1 MKRYIRSGTT
11 LHYNKSAFSGF
22 VGDQFT
28 TDLDSFI
35 SRFET
40 VEGDPSSR
48 YVLFL
53 KRSNIAHSYYEKVI
67 YFNDLDECKRV
78 AKDLIYNNAPNPEK
92 WYEDHYYVN
101 IVDQDTGEEIFYA
114 DAWQEGKK
122 GWYDTIESAVEVPEY
137 RPGDVVYRGNAIGY
151 QSTSEIQGDINKFP
165 DSLADYVCNIYYV
178 GDNTYKVEWL
188 TDEDHLFEENYQRFF
203 KKVYQVLKNCGF
215 QIEGQEDTITSSYEP
230 MDFDNKMDVMK
241 WLDDAEKVIRKLCKE
256 ISNDKYFFEIDDVRW
271 GTDCFEIPIFKGYWN
286 DDPLSGPGRYE
297 QYDLFRF
304 CYDRDDTFERSAEEQ
319 LKDELDEFLSTYDK
333 ERKFAAKMRNGRYEV

>member
-11 LHYNKSAFSGF
+11 LHYSKSAFGGF
-22 VGDQFT
+22 VGDSFT

-35 SRFET
+35 SRFKT

-114 DAWQEGKK
+114 DAWQGGKK
-122 GWYDTIESAVEVPEY
+122 GWYDTIESAIDVP
-137 RPGDVVYRGNAIGY
+137 
-151 QSTSEIQGDINKFP
+151 
-165 DSLADYVCNIYYV
+165 DY
-178 GDNTYKVEWL
+178 T
-188 TDEDHLFEENYQRFF
+188 
-203 KKVYQVLKNCGF
+203 
-215 QIEGQEDTITSSYEP
+215 P

-256 ISNDKYFFEIDDVRW
+256 ISNDKCFYEVDDVRW

-286 DDPLSGPGRYE
+286 EDPLSGPGRYE

-319 LKDELDEFLSTYDK
+319 LKDALDEFSSTYDK
-333 ERKFAAKMRNGRYEV
+333 ERKFARKMKQGRYEI